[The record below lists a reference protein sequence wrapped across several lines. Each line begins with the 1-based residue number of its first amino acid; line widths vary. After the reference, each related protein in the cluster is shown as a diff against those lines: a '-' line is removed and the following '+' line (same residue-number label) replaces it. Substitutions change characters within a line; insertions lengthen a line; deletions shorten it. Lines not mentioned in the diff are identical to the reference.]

1 VQVLAHVPG
10 GVELAS
16 RAAPAALAPAA
27 ESVLVPE
34 RVGVRIRVRVGVGVG
49 EAAPTGGAA
58 RGEELGGAGHG
69 GTR

>member
-34 RVGVRIRVRVGVGVG
+34 RVGVRIRVRVGVG

-69 GTR
+69 GTG

>member
-1 VQVLAHVPG
+1 MQVLAHVPG

-16 RAAPAALAPAA
+16 RVAPAAPAPAA

-34 RVGVRIRVRVGVGVG
+34 RVDVRIRVRVWVG

-58 RGEELGGAGHG
+58 RGEELGGARHG

>member
-1 VQVLAHVPG
+1 MQVLAYVPG

-16 RAAPAALAPAA
+16 QAAPAAPAPAA

-34 RVGVRIRVRVGVGVG
+34 RVGVRIRVRVGIE

-58 RGEELGGAGHG
+58 RGEELGGARHG
-69 GTR
+69 CTG